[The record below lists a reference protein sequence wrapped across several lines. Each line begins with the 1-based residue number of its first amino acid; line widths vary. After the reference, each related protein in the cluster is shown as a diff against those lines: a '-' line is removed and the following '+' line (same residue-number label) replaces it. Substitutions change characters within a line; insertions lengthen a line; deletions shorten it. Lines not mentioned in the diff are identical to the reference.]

1 MLYSLKYPPIIKD
14 GFTDSMSLDSFMF
27 YTLSSEKAYYQG
39 KLKDN
44 WSTIYQMLKI
54 HNWHPHT

>member
-54 HNWHPHT
+54 HN